1 MVSVYLTYVHPNL
14 LALILDHIDKEKSR
28 EHLIPKANIYK
39 ADNVYH
45 KLIED
50 RDSFMM
56 KMLLALHLG
65 DEMVIPSS
73 NSM

>member
-1 MVSVYLTYVHPNL
+1 MASVYLTYMHPNL

-28 EHLIPKANIYK
+28 EHLISKA
-39 ADNVYH
+39 NVYH

-50 RDSFMM
+50 RVSFMM
-56 KMLLALHLG
+56 MMLLALHLG
-65 DEMVIPSS
+65 DGMVIPSS